1 MIRPF
6 TCLTFLL
13 ACGSGLYLYQ
23 SKHRVKLLDEQ
34 IEQTAHSTDA
44 LREQTRM
51 LSAEWTLLNDPERL
65 RQLATQF
72 LTLQTVSPNQF
83 TSLAELDSRLPPP
96 VAPGT
101 PANGG
106 TAAPSAENA
115 VPMASNDAVRTGP
128 DEGRPHGVKPGDVK
142 PGDAKS
148 GEARVADAA
157 AAAAPRPAVPPAAAP
172 PSAAAPSPSMRVAT
186 TRLPETAHLE
196 SAHPEPAHPEQLHPV
211 ESKPPVTRVATAAPP
226 RPVAMQPRPPERGP
240 APVVAEA
247 RPMAPPPRM
256 PAPPQPRQFEQQ
268 PTGSLLGMAHGTA
281 APPPPLPRPMPVSAP
296 NWSYSN
302 GG

>member
-101 PANGG
+101 PVNGG

-128 DEGRPHGVKPGDVK
+128 DEGRPHDVK

-148 GEARVADAA
+148 GEARVAEAA
-157 AAAAPRPAVPPAAAP
+157 VASAPRPAVPPAAAP
-172 PSAAAPSPSMRVAT
+172 PSAAAPSPSMRVAA
-186 TRLPETAHLE
+186 TRPPETAHLE
-196 SAHPEPAHPEQLHPV
+196 SAHPEQLHPV
-211 ESKPPVTRVATAAPP
+211 ESKPPVTRVATAASP

-256 PAPPQPRQFEQQ
+256 PAPPPRQFEQQ

-281 APPPPLPRPMPVSAP
+281 APPPPLPRPMPVGAP